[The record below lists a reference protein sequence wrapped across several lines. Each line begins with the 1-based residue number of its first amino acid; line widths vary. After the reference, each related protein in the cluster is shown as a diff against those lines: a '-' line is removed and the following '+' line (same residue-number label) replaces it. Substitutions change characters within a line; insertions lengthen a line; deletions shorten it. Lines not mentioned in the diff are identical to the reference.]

1 MADAIDDADGTDRAF
16 KSGAHP
22 DHPCPCSAFTR
33 ERDLDA
39 QRPQERLRPPQSTGE
54 RPWRFWPTGAF
65 RPSLVTDNPAGTQQV
80 CGASRPRAP
89 LCHELSHASEP
100 VGVDNTLRAI
110 WES

>member
-1 MADAIDDADGTDRAF
+1 MADAIDDADGIDRAF

-65 RPSLVTDNPAGTQQV
+65 RPSLVTDDPAGTQQV
-80 CGASRPRAP
+80 CGALQVSSSSITIAVAR
-89 LCHELSHASEP
+89 
-100 VGVDNTLRAI
+100 GVRLRKRQRKK
-110 WES
+110 